1 MIALWLTL
9 ATANAESLRA
19 TLALEDDGSV
29 RVVRAERVD
38 DVVPSLPGEL
48 SVLGPDG
55 AVLATAALPP
65 FATTR
70 DIPFPEGGGA
80 AGYAPTRFLR
90 VTMPWPDGATDL
102 RVRGQRAHPFTA
114 SRMAPAPS
122 DAEAVLANGPSARR
136 LDLVFLGDGFTTD
149 DRPKFDARVD
159 SIVDHLLTIGPY
171 TEYSGLIN
179 VWKVFTPSTSSGV
192 DEEFATD
199 THVTPFECAYFCDPA
214 IERLI
219 CCDEAKVVDFV
230 DEQAPFADGIMVLVH
245 SDKYGGAGGF
255 TYGTSYTGDTQFV
268 QVAAHELGHSLFG
281 LWDEYSYGYSTPAP
295 NTPEDYLSPNCVHHD
310 RADAWPGWTG
320 EAVASADPANPGAA
334 DQVARYQGCSFDDWD
349 RPTSASC
356 MMNAL
361 QDQYCPV
368 CRETIVTKLYAA
380 LGGEMIVSQS
390 PDPNSRVVLAE
401 GESQTFKV
409 KSLGP
414 EQGVDVVWSVDGE
427 QVGTGPEFVVE
438 GCDDVDGE
446 LLASVSDPTAWVRS
460 DPQDVLSDSVAW
472 TVKTKCGSCGCA
484 TNDTPHTAW
493 LGALGLLVWRRR
505 KS

>member
-1 MIALWLTL
+1 VIALALFL

-19 TLALEDDGSV
+19 TLALEDDGAV

-38 DVVPSLPGEL
+38 DEVPNLPGDL
-48 SVLGPDG
+48 AVLGPDG

-90 VTMPWPDGATDL
+90 VTMPWPEGATDL
-102 RVRGQRAHPFTA
+102 SVRGQRTRPFTA
-114 SRMAPAPS
+114 ARMAPAPS

-136 LDLVFLGDGFTTD
+136 LDLVFLGDGFTPD

-159 SIVDHLLTIGPY
+159 AIVDHLLTLEPY

-179 VWKVFTPSTSSGV
+179 VWKVFAPSTSSGV
-192 DEEFATD
+192 DEEFATN

-230 DEQAPFADGIMVLVH
+230 DAQAPFADGIMVLVN

-281 LWDEYSYGYSTPAP
+281 LWDEYTYVGQTGASDAYV
-295 NTPEDYLSPNCVHHD
+295 SPNCTHHNV
-310 RADAWPGWTG
+310 ATNWPEWVG
-320 EAVASADPANPGAA
+320 ESVTSADPANPGGA
-334 DQVARYQGCSFDDWD
+334 DTVDRYEGCSFEDWD
-349 RPTSASC
+349 RPTADSC
-356 MMNAL
+356 MMNTL

-368 CRETIVTKLYAA
+368 CRQEIITRLYGA

-390 PDPNSRVVLAE
+390 PDPGARVVLAQ
-401 GESQTFKV
+401 GESQTFKL
-409 KSLGP
+409 KALGP
-414 EQGVDVVWSVDGE
+414 EQGVDVVWSIDGE
-427 QVGTGPEFVVE
+427 EVGTGPELVVD
-438 GCDDVDGE
+438 GCDDLDGE
-446 LLASVSDPTAWVRS
+446 LVATVSDPTSWVRS
-460 DPQDVLSDSVAW
+460 DPQSVLLDSVAW
-472 TVKTKCGSCGCA
+472 TVKTKCDGCGCA
-484 TNDTPHTAW
+484 TQRAPSAAW
-493 LGALGLLVWRRR
+493 LGALGLLAWRRR
-505 KS
+505 KT